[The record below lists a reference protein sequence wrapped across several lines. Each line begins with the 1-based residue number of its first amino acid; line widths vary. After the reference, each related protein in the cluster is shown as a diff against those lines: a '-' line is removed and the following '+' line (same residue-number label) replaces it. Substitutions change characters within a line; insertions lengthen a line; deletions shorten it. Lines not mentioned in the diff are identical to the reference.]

1 MYWSNYHSHCTFCD
15 GRSSMEEFIKFAIA
29 KGVKKYGFSSHSPL
43 PFLTFWNMKIDDLAD
58 YQTEFYRLK
67 QKYNSNIE
75 LFLGLEI
82 DYIDNFFEV
91 RNELFN
97 TENFDYLIG
106 SIHYL
111 DQLPTGDFWT
121 IDGDFSKFDIG
132 LNLLFGGDIR
142 LAVKRFFEVSSLMIQ
157 KGGFDIV
164 GHFDKIALN
173 ASHYKDFD
181 STDNEYKNL
190 IGETLQLIKDKA
202 LILEINTKSLNEKGF
217 TYPNQQFF
225 PLMKELQIPITVNS
239 DCHYPT
245 NIIDGFEPTFKA
257 LKEAGFNTM
266 QQLVRG
272 TWQAVEFN
280 EKGMTGF

>member
-1 MYWSNYHSHCTFCD
+1 
-15 GRSSMEEFIKFAIA
+15 
-29 KGVKKYGFSSHSPL
+29 
-43 PFLTFWNMKIDDLAD
+43 
-58 YQTEFYRLK
+58 
-67 QKYNSNIE
+67 
-75 LFLGLEI
+75 
-82 DYIDNFFEV
+82 
-91 RNELFN
+91 
-97 TENFDYLIG
+97 
-106 SIHYL
+106 
-111 DQLPTGDFWT
+111 
-121 IDGDFSKFDIG
+121 
-132 LNLLFGGDIR
+132 
-142 LAVKRFFEVSSLMIQ
+142 MIQ

-173 ASHYKDFD
+173 ASRYKDFD

-245 NIIDGFEPTFKA
+245 NIIDGFEPTFKV

-266 QQLVRG
+266 HQLVRG